1 MLVEK
6 KRLVKFK
13 KMECH
18 TEKKKKNLTYIL
30 RYCERQSFSMKLQEA
45 YANIRMTLMVL
56 DKM

>member
-18 TEKKKKNLTYIL
+18 TEKKKKKSDLY
-30 RYCERQSFSMKLQEA
+30 S
-45 YANIRMTLMVL
+45 
-56 DKM
+56 